1 LRGWRDRAYFAVGAK
16 PVDWG
21 GRQSGRILIY
31 AACDLGW
38 RGGRDEGRVEGT

>member
-1 LRGWRDRAYFAVGAK
+1 MRGWRDRAYFAVGAK

-21 GRQSGRILIY
+21 VRQSGRLIY

-38 RGGRDEGRVEGT
+38 RGGRDEGRLEGT